1 MATIRIGDLLKA
13 KGLINDRQLRIAL
26 THQRITGD
34 LLGDAFIKLG
44 FVSAKEM
51 AQILAEQSGIEYIDL
66 GEFPISDEALRTV
79 SKDIAEKTGFIPLA
93 VENGRLTI
101 GVTNPSNILAVD
113 TATRLTKQ
121 QPHVFM
127 VDTSNFNDTMERSYF
142 FLENPIQKRI
152 DTVISEIR
160 ETAFASGSNVTLLTD
175 LLMMDGIR
183 KNATDIH
190 ITPTLDIVHVFY
202 RIDGVLQYGHGLPKA
217 AHNGVASRLKIL
229 SQLDIA
235 EQRLPQDG
243 SFTFTF
249 LSKKYDVRI
258 STVPSIYGENIVMR
272 VLAGTGDLPRI
283 ERLGFDPE
291 NTKKIKNLFQKPYGI
306 ILITGPTGSGKTTTL
321 YAALREVDLL
331 ERNVITVEDP
341 VEYKVNFIKQTQVNE
356 KAGYDFALASRNFM
370 RQDPDVMLLGEIRD
384 EETAKIAVRAS
395 ITGHLV
401 ISTLHTNDAV
411 TAIPRLMDLNVDRFL
426 MSSSLLAVMA
436 QRLVRRI
443 CFYCKKEYVLE
454 EAEAAIFRSYG
465 FELPKAFRGAG
476 CPRCNGTGY
485 SGRTVIGEIMI
496 VDDEIREL
504 IYAAASINAIKETAL
519 RKGMRPLKEDAV
531 RKAAEGVTTMEEVL
545 RVAG

>member
-51 AQILAEQSGIEYIDL
+51 ARILAEQSGLEFIDL
-66 GEFPISDEALRTV
+66 GLFPVSDEALRV
-79 SKDIAEKTGFIPLA
+79 VPKDIAEKTGFMPLA
-93 VENGRLTI
+93 VENGRLAI

-121 QPHVFM
+121 QPRVLM
-127 VDTSNFNDTMERSYF
+127 VDASSFNDTMEKSYF

-152 DTVISEIR
+152 DAVIGEIR
-160 ETAFASGSNVTLLTD
+160 EAAFASGSNVTLLTD
-175 LLMMDGIR
+175 LLIMDGIR

-190 ITPTLDIVHVFY
+190 ITPAPDIVHVFY

-243 SFTFTF
+243 SFTFAF

-283 ERLGFDPE
+283 DELGFDPE
-291 NTKKIKNLFQKPYGI
+291 NTAKIKALFRKPYGI
-306 ILITGPTGSGKTTTL
+306 ILVTGPTGSGKTTTL
-321 YAALREVDLL
+321 YAALREVDIL

-341 VEYKVNFIKQTQVNE
+341 VEYKVTFIKQTQVNE

-370 RQDPDVMLLGEIRD
+370 RQDPDVMLLGEVRD

-436 QRLVRRI
+436 QRLVRRV
-443 CFYCKKEYVLE
+443 CPHCRMEYALE
-454 EAEAAIFRSYG
+454 GAEAAVFGEYG
-465 FELPKAFRGAG
+465 FALSQGFRGAG

-496 VDDEIREL
+496 IDDEIREL
-504 IYAAASINAIKETAL
+504 IYTAASINAIKEAAI

-531 RKAAEGVTTMEEVL
+531 RKAAEGITTLEEAA

>member
-26 THQRITGD
+26 THQKITGD
-34 LLGDAFIKLG
+34 LLGDALIKLG

-51 AQILAEQSGIEYIDL
+51 ARILAEQSGIEFVDL
-66 GEFPISDEALRTV
+66 ALFPVADEALRAV
-79 SKDIAEKTGFIPLA
+79 PKDIAEKTGFMPLTL
-93 VENGRLTI
+93 ENGRLAI

-121 QPHVFM
+121 QPRVFM
-127 VDTSNFNDTMERSYF
+127 VDTSRFNDTMERAYF

-152 DTVISEIR
+152 DAVIGEIR
-160 ETAFASGSNVTLLTD
+160 ETAAASGSNVTLLSD
-175 LLMMDGIR
+175 LLIMDGIR
-183 KNATDIH
+183 KNSTDIH
-190 ITPTLDIVHVFY
+190 ITPAADIVHVFY
-202 RIDGVLQYGHGLPKA
+202 RVDGVLQYGHGLPKA
-217 AHNGVASRLKIL
+217 AHSGVASRLKIL

-249 LSKKYDVRI
+249 LSRKYDVRI
-258 STVPSIYGENIVMR
+258 STIPSIYGENIVMR

-283 ERLGFDPE
+283 EELGFDPE
-291 NTKKIKNLFQKPYGI
+291 NTAKIKTLFRKPYGI

-436 QRLVRRI
+436 QRLVRKI
-443 CFYCKKEYVLE
+443 CSHCRTEYALD
-454 EAEAAIFRSYG
+454 AEDAAVFREYG
-465 FELPKAFRGAG
+465 FSFEKGFRGAG

-496 VDDEIREL
+496 IDDEIREL
-504 IYAAASINAIKETAL
+504 IYAAASINAIKEASI

-531 RKAAEGVTTMEEVL
+531 RKAAEGITTLEEVA

>member
-51 AQILAEQSGIEYIDL
+51 ARILAEQSGLEFIDL
-66 GEFPISDEALRTV
+66 GLFPVSDEALRV
-79 SKDIAEKTGFIPLA
+79 VPKDIAEKTGFMPLA
-93 VENGRLTI
+93 VENGRLAI

-121 QPHVFM
+121 QPRVLM
-127 VDTSNFNDTMERSYF
+127 VDASSFNDTMERSYF

-152 DTVISEIR
+152 DAVIGEIR
-160 ETAFASGSNVTLLTD
+160 EAAFASGSNVTLLTD
-175 LLMMDGIR
+175 LLIMDGIR

-190 ITPTLDIVHVFY
+190 ITPAPDIVHVFY

-243 SFTFTF
+243 SFTFAF

-283 ERLGFDPE
+283 DELGFDPE
-291 NTKKIKNLFQKPYGI
+291 NTAKIKALFRKPYGI
-306 ILITGPTGSGKTTTL
+306 ILVTGPTGSGKTTTL
-321 YAALREVDLL
+321 YAALREVDIL

-341 VEYKVNFIKQTQVNE
+341 VEYKVTFIKQTQVNE

-370 RQDPDVMLLGEIRD
+370 RQDPDVMLLGEVRD

-443 CFYCKKEYVLE
+443 CPHC
-454 EAEAAIFRSYG
+454 R
-465 FELPKAFRGAG
+465 
-476 CPRCNGTGY
+476 
-485 SGRTVIGEIMI
+485 
-496 VDDEIREL
+496 
-504 IYAAASINAIKETAL
+504 
-519 RKGMRPLKEDAV
+519 
-531 RKAAEGVTTMEEVL
+531 ME
-545 RVAG
+545 